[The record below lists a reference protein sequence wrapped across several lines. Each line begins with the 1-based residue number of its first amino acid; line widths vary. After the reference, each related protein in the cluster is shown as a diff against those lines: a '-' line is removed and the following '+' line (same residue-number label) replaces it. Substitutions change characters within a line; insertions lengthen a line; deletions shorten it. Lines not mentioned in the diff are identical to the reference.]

1 MTSSPPTV
9 IAAFLQDH
17 PGIKYA
23 TRASADYPAL
33 RANYAG
39 NPALPLIILRPQTA
53 DDVAALIIYCVAQN
67 LDFVV
72 RSGGHDLCGRSTVQ
86 DAVTIDLRDIAH
98 IQVSADKKTARI
110 GGGILFSKLLEGLGT
125 HGLITPVGTIGTVG
139 YVGWATLGGYGPYS
153 SSYGLGLDQIVGAK
167 VVNADGRL
175 VDADARMLKGIRG
188 SGGNYGVIVEL
199 TVKVYPVQEVSL
211 VNNSLCYQFL
221 LIMSIALHSLIHPT
235 LEYNKHSYVVHE
247 RMLTFIVD
255 PGRDGHL

>member
-23 TRASADYPAL
+23 TRTSANYPAL
-33 RANYAG
+33 RANFAG

-53 DDVAALIIYCVAQN
+53 DDVAAIITYCVAQN

-72 RSGGHDLCGRSTVQ
+72 RGGGHDLCGRSTVQ
-86 DAVTIDLRDIAH
+86 DAVTIDLRDISH

-110 GGGILFSKLLEGLGT
+110 GGGILFSKLLEGLET

-153 SSYGLGLDQIVGAK
+153 PSYGLGLDQIVGAK

-175 VDADARMLKGIRG
+175 VDADA
-188 SGGNYGVIVEL
+188 
-199 TVKVYPVQEVSL
+199 
-211 VNNSLCYQFL
+211 LCSKASVGQGE
-221 LIMSIALHSLIHPT
+221 IM
-235 LEYNKHSYVVHE
+235 V
-247 RMLTFIVD
+247 
-255 PGRDGHL
+255 